1 MTATLD
7 PPLVHVAPLP
17 PAARELV
24 TGGLGLLALGACA
37 GLGSGDVY
45 VTLRAIPAALLVTGG
60 ALALTTPS
68 LLVGHQFLALRARPD
83 ALAAAIAV
91 AFGHTGR
98 IALGLAPT
106 MLFFSA
112 TSGLW
117 FGIWLTLLGAVSAF
131 GLLDAVSRLIVAE
144 PDADPLPVMRHGGLV
159 LVWMGLSALIAARL
173 AWDVFGFVLG
183 GV

>member
-7 PPLVHVAPLP
+7 PTLPQLAPLP
-17 PAARELV
+17 PMARELV
-24 TGGLGLLALGACA
+24 TGGVGLLALGACA
-37 GLGSGDVY
+37 GLGSGDAF

-68 LLVGHQFLALRARPD
+68 LLVGHQFLRLRARPD
-83 ALAAAIAV
+83 ALGAAIAV

-98 IALGLAPT
+98 VALGLAPT

-117 FGIWLTLLGAVSAF
+117 LPIWLLLLGAVSGF
-131 GLLDAVSRLIVAE
+131 GLLDAVSRLTRAE
-144 PDADPLPVMRHGGLV
+144 PDEGPLPALRHGSLV
-159 LVWMGLSALIAARL
+159 LAWMGLSALIAARL
-173 AWDVFGFVLG
+173 AFDVFGFVLG
-183 GV
+183 GA

>member
-7 PPLVHVAPLP
+7 LAAPAPLP
-17 PAARELV
+17 PVAKDLLLGA
-24 TGGLGLLALGACA
+24 GGLLALGACA
-37 GLGSGDVY
+37 GLGSADLF
-45 VTLRAIPAALLVTGG
+45 VTLRAIPAAVLVTGG

-83 ALAAAIAV
+83 ALGAAVAI
-91 AFGHTGR
+91 AFGHVGR
-98 IALGLAPT
+98 LALGLAPT

-117 FGIWLTLLGAVSAF
+117 LPVWLLLLAAASGF
-131 GLLDAVSRLIVAE
+131 GLLDAATRLVEAE
-144 PDADPLPVMRHGGLV
+144 PVTSLATARHHGLV
-159 LVWMGLSALIAARL
+159 ALWAGLSALIAARL
-173 AWDVFGFVLG
+173 AWDVLRFVLG